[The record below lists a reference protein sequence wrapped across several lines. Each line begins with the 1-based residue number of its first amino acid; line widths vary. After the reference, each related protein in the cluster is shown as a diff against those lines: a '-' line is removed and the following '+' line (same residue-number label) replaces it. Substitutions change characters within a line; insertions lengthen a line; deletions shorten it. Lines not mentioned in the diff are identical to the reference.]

1 MGQDGRELRRGDDGF
16 TRNIRQLSYPEM
28 ELQKIGNKNQV
39 ESIKYN
45 NLLSHVLQ
53 KYVYL
58 QSVA

>member
-1 MGQDGRELRRGDDGF
+1 MWKCEVGEEV
-16 TRNIRQLSYPEM
+16 SSPEM
-28 ELQKIGNKNQV
+28 GLQKIGNKNQV

-58 QSVA
+58 QSVT